1 MNDWNSRLVS
11 IPASRLDISRGKS
24 VLRIL
29 MIGDIIG
36 KPGRRAVRSIVGD
49 LRREHSIDMVIANG
63 ENVAG
68 GFGITLDTAYELLES
83 GVDVIT
89 SGNHIWDQKEII
101 PHLDEGLPILRPA
114 NYPDAPGRGYLI
126 QEDVMVMN
134 LMGRVFMPALDCP
147 FRTASRL
154 LKESGR
160 EDVPGVIIVD
170 FHAEATSEKQAMG
183 WYLDGRVSAV
193 LGTHTHVGTVDGRIM
208 PKGTAY
214 LSDVGMTGPVESVI
228 GSEPEAVLTRFLTGM
243 PHRLAVAGG
252 PVKMNSV
259 LLDIDTETGK
269 ARSIERLDIMES

>member
-1 MNDWNSRLVS
+1 M
-11 IPASRLDISRGKS
+11 
-24 VLRIL
+24 RIL

-36 KPGRRAVRSIVGD
+36 KPGRRAVRSILGD

-134 LMGRVFMPALDCP
+134 LMGGVFMPALDCP

-170 FHAEATSEKQAMG
+170 FHAEATSEKQSMG

-193 LGTHTHVGTVDGRIM
+193 LGTHTHVGTVDARIM

-214 LSDVGMTGPVESVI
+214 LSDVGMTGPVDSVI
-228 GSEPEAVLTRFLTGM
+228 GSEPEDVLTRFLTGM

-259 LLDIDTETGK
+259 LLDIDTETGR